1 MCSLKQLTNYP
12 LDTHFMRTD
21 YSNNPIVK
29 KCIEFS
35 IKIIQYCDTLEQKKQ
50 YTIARQLLRSATSI
64 GVNVMEAQSAESKA
78 DFIHKLK
85 VADKEAFE
93 TYYWMILCKE
103 SEHYELPQNLLDL
116 LDEIMRLLNSIIHS
130 AKSKPY
136 Y

>member
-1 MCSLKQLTNYP
+1 
-12 LDTHFMRTD
+12 MRTD

-35 IKIIQYCDTLEQKKQ
+35 LKMIHYCDTLEQKKK

-64 GVNVMEAQSAESKA
+64 GANVMEAQSAESKA

-85 VADKEAFE
+85 IADKEAFE
-93 TYYWMILCKE
+93 TLYWMILCKE
-103 SEHYELPQNLLDL
+103 SEHYDLPQNLLDL

-130 AKSKPY
+130 AKSKP
-136 Y
+136 